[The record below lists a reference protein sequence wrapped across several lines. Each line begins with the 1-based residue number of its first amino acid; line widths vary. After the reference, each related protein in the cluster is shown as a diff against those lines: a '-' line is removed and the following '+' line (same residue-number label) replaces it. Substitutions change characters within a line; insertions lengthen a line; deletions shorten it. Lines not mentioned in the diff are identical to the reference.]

1 MGWHGYCNLVSTKS
15 IYKEVIQMK
24 RLLSLL
30 LAGFFTFNLL
40 FAAFSLDASA
50 AVPSNNIVGTVT
62 LVGNNTMKILD
73 DSTGIERDL
82 KISESQEENL
92 TTGYQ
97 VELETNNGKVISYMV
112 LGIPENVEQIV
123 YSTRGF
129 DEF

>member
-1 MGWHGYCNLVSTKS
+1 
-15 IYKEVIQMK
+15 MK

-30 LAGFFTFNLL
+30 LAGFFSFVLLSATF
-40 FAAFSLDASA
+40 ALDAGA

-73 DSTGIERDL
+73 DSTGIERDFR
-82 KISESQEENL
+82 ISESQEENL

-97 VELETNNGKVISYMV
+97 VDLETKNGKVISYTV

-123 YSTRGF
+123 YSARGF
-129 DEF
+129 EQF